1 MGGLGN
7 FSFATPWALS
17 ALLLLPLLWHLL
29 RTTPPKPQTIRFP
42 AVRLLQELVNE
53 RVLATRTPWWILV
66 LRSLMASL
74 LIFSIAGPTLNAGD
88 FTNNKKRAHI
98 VLVDNDWATMDHWP
112 SYHKELKRLLHSAAE
127 NQHPF
132 FLMAANGP
140 NMEKIPTLARLRHA
154 IDRLTPHPWP
164 IARTELLEKLKELIA
179 TLDEAPS
186 ITWLSNGLTDPDQD
200 DFLAQLNQ
208 LGSVEYVTESRATA
222 TAVLTNVQRHPDG
235 FQVRLTTIQ
244 ASPPA
249 PLTLQVLDA
258 KGAVL
263 QQERYTPAPDDQN
276 ANILLRLPAELKS
289 RAERIRLGGV
299 GTPAAQ
305 YLLDEK
311 WRDQSVGIIA
321 QKGQEK
327 SLLAPAYYVQKSLSP
342 YTQVRT
348 APLTDLLKRNSA
360 VIFDVSYNVFSEH
373 QHKQLEDWIK
383 QGGVLVRFA
392 GTRSD
397 KQNIPQYDPLLPV
410 QLLPGERTFGG
421 SLSWKKADSLAP
433 FPRHSPFYNLAT
445 PDNVTI
451 KKQILARPEANL
463 SKKVWAHLQ
472 DGTPLITARAMGKGW
487 SILFHVEAVP
497 GWSDLPLSGT
507 FEQMMKRLL
516 SLSNQTETTNQPEK
530 LPPYRLFDHNGLLAI
545 PDHQS
550 QPIDFKQINNLPPTQ
565 AHPPGLYGHAYM
577 QKAYNLGPFVSQ
589 YRAIQ
594 DIPAGVSVRGF
605 QEIEARSLAP
615 WFLLGAL
622 VLGLIDW
629 ALTLRLRSTSSAV
642 GLGGL
647 VIATLLLTSPPAQAT
662 DWDKALAAAN
672 NMRLAYMQTGNAKLD
687 DTVQRGLDGLRLIL
701 RRRTA
706 VELAPAMAFDPEKDD
721 PSLFPMIYWAIRDNA
736 PTLSAEAV
744 EKLNRFL
751 QTGGF
756 ILFDTMGHERPALL
770 AEATRNLK
778 IAPLTVVSKDH
789 VLTRSFYLMQRFPG
803 RFDHNDLWVESDAD
817 TKNDRVSSVLIG
829 RNAWAQAWAR
839 DDGMR
844 YLYPIVPGGEA
855 QREQALRFGINL
867 VMYILSGNYK
877 GDQVHVPA
885 ILQRLGL

>member
-1 MGGLGN
+1 MGGLGD

-88 FTNNKKRAHI
+88 FTSSEERPHI

-112 SYHKELKRLLHSAAE
+112 SYHKELKRLLRIAVE
-127 NQHPF
+127 NEHPF
-132 FLMAANGP
+132 YLIGANGP
-140 NMEKIPTLARLRHA
+140 HIDAAPTLSRLRHT

-164 IARTELLEKLKELIA
+164 IARTELLEKLKELMVK
-179 TLDEAPS
+179 LDEPPT

-200 DFLAQLNQ
+200 DFLTQLIQ

-235 FQVRLTTIQ
+235 FQIRLNTIQ
-244 ASPPA
+244 TSPPA
-249 PLTLQVLDA
+249 PLSLQVLGT
-258 KGAVL
+258 KGAIL
-263 QQERYTPAPDDQN
+263 QQEQYTPTHINRN
-276 ANILLRLPAELKS
+276 ANVLLRLPAELKS
-289 RAERIRLGGV
+289 RAERIRLSGV
-299 GTPAAQ
+299 STPAGQ

-348 APLTDLLKRNSA
+348 APLNDLLERNSA
-360 VIFDVSYNVFSEH
+360 VIFDVSYNVFSKR
-373 QHKQLEDWIK
+373 QRRQLEDWIK

-392 GTRSD
+392 GKRAD

-433 FPRHSPFYNLAT
+433 FPRHSPFYNLPT

-472 DGTPLITARAMGKGW
+472 DGTPLITARAMDKGW

-550 QPIDFKQINNLPPTQ
+550 QPITLKQVNNLPPTQ
-565 AHPPGLYGHAYM
+565 SRPPGLYGHSDM
-577 QKAYNLGPFVSQ
+577 LKAYNLGPFVSQ
-589 YRAIQ
+589 YRPIQ
-594 DIPAGVSVRGF
+594 DIPVGVTVRGF

-629 ALTLRLRSTSSAV
+629 GLTLRLRSASSAV
-642 GLGGL
+642 GLSGL
-647 VIATLLLTSPPAQAT
+647 LIALLLASPPARAT

-687 DTVQRGLDGLRLIL
+687 NTVQRGLDGLRLIL

-721 PSLFPMIYWAIRDNA
+721 PSLFPMIYWAIHDNV
-736 PTLSAEAV
+736 PPLSAEAV

-756 ILFDTMGHERPALL
+756 ILFDTMGHERPTLL

-778 IAPLTVVSKDH
+778 IAPLNVISKDH

-839 DDGMR
+839 DDAMR

-855 QREQALRFGINL
+855 QREQALRFGVNL

>member
-29 RTTPPKPQTIRFP
+29 RTTPPKPKTVRFP

-53 RVLATRTPWWILV
+53 RVLATRTPWWVLV

-74 LIFSIAGPTLNAGD
+74 LIFSVAGPTLNARD
-88 FTNNKKRAHI
+88 FIGHDDRPHI

-112 SYHKELKRLLHSAAE
+112 SYHKELKRLLRAAE
-127 NQHPF
+127 ENKHPF
-132 FLMAANGP
+132 FLISANGP
-140 NMEKIPTLARLRHA
+140 HSTDGPTLPRLRHA
-154 IDRLTPHPWP
+154 IERLTPQPWP
-164 IARTELLEKLKELIA
+164 IDRAALMDRLKALTSTLEEEPI
-179 TLDEAPS
+179 
-186 ITWLSNGLTDPDQD
+186 ITWLSNGLQNPDQT
-200 DFLAQLNQ
+200 DFLNDLDQ
-208 LGSVEYVTESRATA
+208 LGQVEYVFDATA
-222 TAVLTNVQRHPDG
+222 TASSILKRVERHPDG
-235 FQVRLTTIQ
+235 FRVEFSNLQTT
-244 ASPPA
+244 PLA
-249 PLTLQVLDA
+249 PLTLQILDA
-258 KGAVL
+258 KGAIL
-263 QQERYTPAPDDQN
+263 QQESYTPTPTKRTGD
-276 ANILLRLPAELKS
+276 IMLRLPTELKS

-299 GTPAAQ
+299 TTPAGQ

-327 SLLAPAYYVQKSLSP
+327 SLLAPAYYVLKSLSP

-348 APLTDLLKRNSA
+348 APLDDLLARNSA
-360 VIFDVSYNVFSEH
+360 VIFDVSYNIFSEN
-373 QHKQLEDWIK
+373 QREKIEEWIK

-392 GTRSD
+392 SSRPK
-397 KQNIPQYDPLLPV
+397 KQNMPTYDPLLPV

-421 SLSWKKADSLAP
+421 SLSWKDPDSLAP
-433 FPRHSPFYNLAT
+433 FPRHSPFYNLDT
-445 PDNVTI
+445 PKDVTI
-451 KKQILARPEANL
+451 KKQVLARPEANL

-472 DGTPLITARAMGKGW
+472 DGTPLITARALNKGW
-487 SILFHVEAVP
+487 TILFHVEAVP

-516 SLSNQTETTNQPEK
+516 SLSNQTDNTTRSEK
-530 LPPYRLFDHNGLLAI
+530 LAPYRLFDHNGLLSI

-550 QPIDFKQINNLPPTQ
+550 QSITLKQINNIAPTQ
-565 AHPPGLYGHAYM
+565 ARPPGLYGHGDLL
-577 QKAYNLGPFVSQ
+577 KSYNLGPFVSHYQ
-589 YRAIQ
+589 PIR
-594 DIPAGVSVRGF
+594 DIPVGVSVRGF
-605 QEIEARSLAP
+605 QEIEARSLAL

-622 VLGLIDW
+622 ILGLIDW
-629 ALTLRLRSTSSAV
+629 ALTLRLRSASSAI
-642 GLGGL
+642 GLTGL
-647 VIATLLLTSPPAQAT
+647 LIALLFTHVPAQAT

-672 NMRLAYMQTGNAKLD
+672 NMRLAYMQTGDSKLD

-706 VELAPAMAFDPEKDD
+706 VELAPAMAYDPEQDD
-721 PSLFPMIYWAIRDNA
+721 PSLFPMIYWAIRDDV
-736 PTLSAEAV
+736 PPLSDAAV

-770 AEATRNLK
+770 AAATRDLK
-778 IAPLTVVSKDH
+778 IAPLNVISKDH

-839 DDGMR
+839 DDTMR